1 MKGPRHLLKS
11 QHGAAALEFALIG
24 LPFILLLLGLVEF
37 GRGLYIRNALDSAA
51 DRAQRIII
59 IDPSAN
65 TATLEQTIRSAF
77 QAGPSESLTLSYAV
91 ETIAGVNYRRVSLE
105 YAMQLLLPAPLGRTV
120 NIVSSRRVALPS

>member
-11 QHGAAALEFALIG
+11 QRGAAAIEFALIG
-24 LPFILLLLGLVEF
+24 LPFIILLLGLIEF

-51 DRAQRIII
+51 DRAQRVIMIN
-59 IDPSAN
+59 PSAT
-65 TATLEQTIRSAF
+65 TAILDQTILSAF
-77 QAGPSESLTLSYAV
+77 QVGPSGSLTLNYAV

-120 NIVSSRRVALPS
+120 NIVSSRRVVLPS